1 MMADTAAPCFG
12 HVTMFSH
19 TCGLAWLTY
28 PPRAVN
34 EESPT
39 SKSFFFTFF
48 AAETAEWRIAGPGQR
63 VLLHRQWKM
72 LLAGVLPR

>member
-1 MMADTAAPCFG
+1 MWPCMAHLPAQSSERRIPNLK
-12 HVTMFSH
+12 V
-19 TCGLAWLTY
+19 L
-28 PPRAVN
+28 
-34 EESPT
+34 
-39 SKSFFFTFF
+39 FFFTFF